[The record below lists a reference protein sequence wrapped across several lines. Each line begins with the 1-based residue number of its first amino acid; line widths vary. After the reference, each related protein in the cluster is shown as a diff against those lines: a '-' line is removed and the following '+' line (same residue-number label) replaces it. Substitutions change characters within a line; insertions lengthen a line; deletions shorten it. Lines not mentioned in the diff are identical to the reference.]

1 MKALLLSALALL
13 APFSQEAQGP
23 ILAASKVAQEKEMVS
38 IQNEIEALIN
48 LRDYYTARMMRFRSR
63 AARLEYQKNA
73 DPAMARQFNE
83 YAEQLEGIIE
93 QIELEIVR
101 LEYMLSRYR

>member
-1 MKALLLSALALL
+1 
-13 APFSQEAQGP
+13 
-23 ILAASKVAQEKEMVS
+23 
-38 IQNEIEALIN
+38 
-48 LRDYYTARMMRFRSR
+48 MMRFRSR